1 MNSPWGIE
9 MITCTLGFG
18 AILAWA
24 IGHGVLWLCRELRS
38 IASDIRVW
46 INRDRNAAVLA
57 SHDQAE
63 ATLRDAID
71 LDLMDIALTTC
82 DDCRFWNDLAD
93 RAEFLPCPAHEGL
106 FTS

>member
-38 IASDIRVW
+38 IASDISAWLHRSRV
-46 INRDRNAAVLA
+46 DAVLA
-57 SHDQAE
+57 IHDQAE
-63 ATLRDAID
+63 AILRDAID

-106 FTS
+106 FTT